1 MEDVDTAV
9 AVIGLLLFLMM
20 AYWSLRGIGQL
31 FERYNPVLALL
42 YLFLLFPIAFFH
54 AFFLG
59 MFGKSK
65 KVRMKEAIENEVDFQ
80 LQVEKEKSK
89 REN

>member
-54 AFFLG
+54 AF
-59 MFGKSK
+59 
-65 KVRMKEAIENEVDFQ
+65 
-80 LQVEKEKSK
+80 
-89 REN
+89 

>member
-31 FERYNPVLALL
+31 FER
-42 YLFLLFPIAFFH
+42 
-54 AFFLG
+54 
-59 MFGKSK
+59 
-65 KVRMKEAIENEVDFQ
+65 
-80 LQVEKEKSK
+80 
-89 REN
+89 